1 MSNGKRCPAC
11 YEAECAANKDL
22 HCIALTDNNFGGK
35 KCPFF
40 KTKEQNEKERAYCEQ
55 RLEALGR
62 GKQEDE
68 LC

>member
-1 MSNGKRCPAC
+1 MGNNKHCPAC
-11 YEAECAANKDL
+11 TKDECAANEDL

-35 KCPFF
+35 ECPFF

-55 RLEALGR
+55 RLAALGR